1 MDCQEREELEA
12 IITAVLD
19 RRDELNKISSDDPN
33 FGQYKQEIEKLSIR
47 ARRAQEELLM
57 HRDVHGC
64 S

>member
-33 FGQYKQEIEKLSIR
+33 FGQYQQEIEKLNVR

-57 HRDVHGC
+57 HRDVHRC

>member
-1 MDCQEREELEA
+1 MECLEREELED
-12 IITAVLD
+12 ILTAVLN
-19 RRDELNKISSDDPN
+19 RRDELSKISSDDPN

>member
-33 FGQYKQEIEKLSIR
+33 FGQYKQEIEKLSSGKAG
-47 ARRAQEELLM
+47 ARRVA
-57 HRDVHGC
+57 DA
-64 S
+64 